1 MKASAIEFV
10 EYRGN
15 STYIESLNYD
25 LDFLKIMIVA
35 ESNIRIEVSFHQP
48 IGFRCLD
55 EGDLLE
61 FWQNTEITNNWILQI
76 HDSGWLAQECN
87 RDGFFSKDTKLKE
100 FLVKGENDCLNILS
114 TENPNI
120 NLLR

>member
-1 MKASAIEFV
+1 MKASAIEFTK
-10 EYRGN
+10 YSGN

-25 LDFLKIMIVA
+25 LDFLKVVIVA
-35 ESNIRIEVSFHQP
+35 MSNIRIEVSFHQP

-61 FWQNTEITNNWILQI
+61 FWGNTEITSNWILQL
-76 HDSGWLAQECN
+76 HESGWLDQECN
-87 RDGFFSKDTKLKE
+87 RDGFLSKDTELKE
-100 FLVKGENDCLNILS
+100 FLVKGRNDCLNVLS

-120 NLLR
+120 SLL